1 MKLLIMFTFEIKRSA
16 FSLLNNV
23 TVIKRFKFFKLQ
35 QIPGYL
41 PFYSALACQRES
53 GGSGSH
59 WNFMKGFLRPFFCHK
74 KPLQS
79 MPWNLKIFVKGKRGM
94 FFSTNVC
101 LLQSRFAYSAASSCQ
116 PYFQCGGAMTV
127 VTFII
132 GSELSGCGSYWFPGC

>member
-1 MKLLIMFTFEIKRSA
+1 
-16 FSLLNNV
+16 
-23 TVIKRFKFFKLQ
+23 
-35 QIPGYL
+35 
-41 PFYSALACQRES
+41 
-53 GGSGSH
+53 
-59 WNFMKGFLRPFFCHK
+59 
-74 KPLQS
+74 

-94 FFSTNVC
+94 FFTTNLC